1 MDTLL
6 HGKLGYVLGKEL
18 KENYHDISIG
28 YFIYGNMLPDL
39 SPRYRFSMHTKKKNW
54 KDVLKLMEEL
64 VLKSHKLSIRSKSI
78 KFGMMTHYLCDF
90 FTFPHNEGYTDSI
103 IQHEVYEQLQRIKF
117 WNKLKEVWTEF
128 EKETKVKL
136 KTFEDIIVYIEDM
149 HSIYNNN
156 KSDKKRD
163 VQFISILV
171 RVVCPSLLALMRV
184 EIKAGKVPTMLLNAS
199 YL

>member
-18 KENYHDISIG
+18 KEDYHDISIG

-39 SPRYRFSMHTKKKNW
+39 SPMYRFSMHSKKRNW

-64 VLKSHKLSIRSKSI
+64 LLKSHKLSIRSKSI

-90 FTFPHNEGYTDSI
+90 FTFPHNDGYRDSI
-103 IQHEVYEQLQRIKF
+103 IQHEVYEQLQRIIF
-117 WNKLKEVWTEF
+117 WNKLKDLWEEF
-128 EKETKVKL
+128 EEDTKVKL
-136 KTFEDIIVYIEDM
+136 RTFEDIIVYIEDM

-163 VQFISILV
+163 LQFISILV
-171 RVVCPSLLALMRV
+171 RVVCPSLLDLMRV
-184 EIKAGKVPTMLLNAS
+184 ENKEKKGATVLLNAS
-199 YL
+199 SL

>member
-18 KENYHDISIG
+18 KEDYHDISIG
-28 YFIYGNMLPDL
+28 YFIFGNMLPDL
-39 SPRYRFSMHTKKKNW
+39 SPRYRFSMHSKKTSW
-54 KDVLKLMEEL
+54 KDMLKLMEEL
-64 VLKSHKLSIRSKSI
+64 LLKSHKLNIRSKSI

-156 KSDKKRD
+156 KSNKTRD
-163 VQFISILV
+163 LQFISILV
-171 RVVCPSLLALMRV
+171 RVVCPSVLALMSF
-184 EIKAGKVPTMLLNAS
+184 EFKEEKVSTILLNVS
-199 YL
+199 SL

>member
-18 KENYHDISIG
+18 KEDFQDISIG
-28 YFIYGNMLPDL
+28 YFVYGNMLPDL
-39 SPRYRFSMHTKKKNW
+39 SPRYRFSMHTKTKNW
-54 KDVLKLMEEL
+54 NDVLKLMEEL
-64 VLKSHKLSIRSKSI
+64 VHKSNKFSIRTRSI
-78 KFGMMTHYLCDF
+78 KFGMLTHYLCDF

-103 IQHEVYEQLQRIKF
+103 IQHEVYEQLQRIIF
-117 WNKLKEVWTEF
+117 WNKLKDVWKEF
-128 EKETKVKL
+128 EDETKVKL

-163 VQFISILV
+163 LQFISILV
-171 RVVCPSLLALMRV
+171 RVVCPSLVTLM
-184 EIKAGKVPTMLLNAS
+184 EGQIKIRCAATIPLKVSSL
-199 YL
+199 